1 MSEPDTDAPELP
13 LSREQSISLL
23 KGGMGKALMDAA
35 ALYVLPVVFIA
46 AENRLP
52 LILDSA
58 SAYVVDCGSGPFLVS
73 AAHVFAGFQQYKS
86 ERTDTICLVGEQRF
100 PLDDRLV
107 AIDPVRDV
115 ATFRLSAEDVVQ
127 FRRMNK
133 FPLTGSQAI
142 WPPKPP
148 QIGRGVFFMGF
159 PGDGRSLRPYR
170 GGSLVEVDWTGY
182 TSLMVVSAINDT
194 DVVLVLEHDQYVDI
208 GLRPKAPE
216 DWALGGCSGAPALTL
231 VEHNQ
236 VQSWRLAGTIHE
248 SNSMII
254 KVARADCLRP
264 DGTIEP
270 HPDPMAYIS
279 YRNRRTEE

>member
-1 MSEPDTDAPELP
+1 
-13 LSREQSISLL
+13 
-23 KGGMGKALMDAA
+23 MDAA

-46 AENRLP
+46 AEKKLP
-52 LILDSA
+52 LILDSG
-58 SAYVVDCGSGPFLVS
+58 SAYMVDCGSGPFLVS
-73 AAHVFAGFQQYKS
+73 AGHVFSGFQQYKS
-86 ERTDTICLVGEQRF
+86 ARPDTICLVGEQRF
-100 PLDDRLV
+100 PLAERLI

-115 ATFRLSAEDVVQ
+115 ATFRLSTENVAE

-133 FPLTGSQAI
+133 FPLTGSQAT

-148 QIGRGVFFMGF
+148 EVGRGVFFMGF

-170 GGSLVEVDWTGY
+170 GGPLVEVDWTGY
-182 TSLMVVSAINDT
+182 TSLLVASAINDT
-194 DVVLVLEHDQYVDI
+194 DVVLVLEHDQHIDI
-208 GLRPKAPE
+208 GMRPKVPE

-236 VQSWRLAGTIHE
+236 VHSWRLAGTVYE

-254 KVARADCLRP
+254 KVARADCLLPNGR
-264 DGTIEP
+264 IEP

-279 YRNRRTEE
+279 YHNRRVDTEGLD